1 MREEIIIKCDSNG
14 EIPISDIEC
23 AEGIKVVLVDEKN
36 APLARYEFKK
46 AQLLNKRKIQY
57 YSGNARIEFVGVV
70 PSMKYELCGIKQ
82 S

>member
-1 MREEIIIKCDSNG
+1 MKREIIIQCNSNG
-14 EIPISDIEC
+14 EIAISGIEYD
-23 AEGIKVVLVDEKN
+23 EGINVVLVDEKN
-36 APLARYEFKK
+36 APIARYEFKK
-46 AQLLNKRKIQY
+46 SQLLNKKKIQY